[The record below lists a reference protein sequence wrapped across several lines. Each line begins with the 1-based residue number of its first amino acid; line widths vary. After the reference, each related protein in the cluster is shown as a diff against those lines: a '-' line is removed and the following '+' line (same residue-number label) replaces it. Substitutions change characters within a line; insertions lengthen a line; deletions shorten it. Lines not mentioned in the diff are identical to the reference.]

1 MYLVLMCLYI
11 NNKCHS
17 LKLKI
22 EVDWIVGPYKRA
34 SSITGMMKMIISQVV
49 STHPVHPELVS
60 GAFLCL
66 DCQTVVSGSSS
77 NLITPRNV
85 SVMWTRDRYSSSL
98 TVSQRRVWQSG
109 VRGEECQPNLYK
121 SDLRPDHQRFK
132 MLQSQ
137 SMVGQQPVW
146 AGSAATKYEWL

>member
-1 MYLVLMCLYI
+1 M
-11 NNKCHS
+11 
-17 LKLKI
+17 
-22 EVDWIVGPYKRA
+22 GPYKRA

-85 SVMWTRDRYSSSL
+85 SVM
-98 TVSQRRVWQSG
+98 
-109 VRGEECQPNLYK
+109 
-121 SDLRPDHQRFK
+121 
-132 MLQSQ
+132 
-137 SMVGQQPVW
+137 
-146 AGSAATKYEWL
+146 